1 MVETEN
7 LGWLEEVDVRKVWR
21 RETQDFTPWLAGHL
35 DRLGKELGLRLELEG
50 TEVAVENFAADIT
63 ARDTNDGFVVLIENQ
78 LERTDHGHLGQILT
92 YLAGLE
98 ARKVVWISPEFQD
111 AHLSAIRWLNEHTA
125 DDFAFF
131 AVRLRV
137 VRIGDSPY
145 APVFEVLAR
154 PSEWERRLSQQR
166 RAGEYTPEA
175 ERRKRFWEFYMERH
189 PQAAEAGLR
198 SSHHWTQWLP
208 VYACD
213 GMDKAV
219 QISLSIGADNG
230 GIFVRGG
237 WGKKKYSAQKLLSE
251 SLQLLREKLGL
262 PDDHYV
268 DEGEGH
274 LFGEFR
280 PVSYLDDRQWQELAD
295 WLEERRQAYTQAIRE
310 VLEGTEQLRNPTD

>member
-1 MVETEN
+1 MTEERN
-7 LGWLEEVDVRKVWR
+7 LGWLEEVNVRKVWQH
-21 RETQDFTPWLAGHL
+21 EAQDFTPWLASHL
-35 DRLGKELGLRLELEG
+35 DRLGEALGLRLELEG
-50 TEVAVENFAADIT
+50 TEVAVESFAADIK
-63 ARDTNDGFVVLIENQ
+63 ARDVSDGSFVLIENQ
-78 LERTDHGHLGQILT
+78 LERTDHAHLGQILT
-92 YLAGLE
+92 YLAGLD

-131 AVRLRV
+131 AVQLRV
-137 VRIGDSPY
+137 VRIGDSPC

-175 ERRKRFWEFYMERH
+175 ERRMRFWEFYMERH
-189 PQAAEAGLR
+189 PRAAEAGLR

-208 VYACD
+208 VYAYD

-219 QISLSIGADNG
+219 QISLSISADNG

-237 WGKKKYSAQKLLSE
+237 WGKKKYSAQELLSE
-251 SLQLLREKLGL
+251 KLQTLREKLNL

-268 DEGEGH
+268 NEAEGH

-280 PVSYLDDRQWQELAD
+280 PFSYLDKSQWEELAD

-310 VLEGTEQLRNPTD
+310 VLEGAEQLRNPTD